1 MTAVII
7 NAVLVIIGG
16 TIGCLCKK
24 AIPKRITDAIM
35 TGVGLCI
42 IAIGI
47 TGILDGKNIL
57 VAIISIVLGAV
68 VGSLIDIDK
77 RLTSF
82 GDWMQNRFKK
92 NNDGNSTF
100 SEGLVTA
107 SLLFCVGS
115 MAIVGSLNAGISK
128 DYEMLLTKSVID
140 FISAMMLAVSL
151 GYGVIFSSVFVLV
164 YQGAIVLLSEL
175 LSEPLIASGAV
186 PELNCVGSL
195 LIMGLGLNMIKV
207 TKIKVANYLPAL
219 VFVPLVNWL
228 FVWLSEKGIM

>member
-57 VAIISIVLGAV
+57 VAIISIVFGAV

-82 GDWMQNRFKK
+82 GNWMQNRFKK
-92 NNDGNSTF
+92 NNDGNSTY

-219 VFVPLVNWL
+219 VFVPFVNWL
-228 FVWLSEKGIM
+228 FVWLSEKGIL

>member
-1 MTAVII
+1 MIAVIT
-7 NAVLVIIGG
+7 NAVLVIVGGAIGL
-16 TIGCLCKK
+16 LCKK

-42 IAIGI
+42 IGIGI
-47 TGILDGKNIL
+47 TGILDGNNIL
-57 VAIISIVLGAV
+57 VAIISMVLGAV

-92 NNDGNSTF
+92 NGDGNSTF
-100 SEGLVTA
+100 SEGMVTA

-140 FISAMMLAVSL
+140 FISAMMLAISL
-151 GYGVIFSSVFVLV
+151 GYGVMFSSVFILI

-175 LSEPLIASGAV
+175 VSGPLIASGAV

-207 TKIKVANYLPAL
+207 TKIKVADYLPAL
-219 VFVPLVNWL
+219 LFVPFVNMLFTWL
-228 FVWLSEKGIM
+228 GEKGIL

>member
-1 MTAVII
+1 MIAVIV
-7 NAVLVIIGG
+7 NAVLVIVGG
-16 TIGCLCKK
+16 GIGCLCKK

-35 TGVGLCI
+35 MGVGLCI
-42 IAIGI
+42 LAIGI
-47 TGILDGKNIL
+47 TGIFDGKNTLI
-57 VAIISIVLGAV
+57 AIISIVLGAV

-77 RLTSF
+77 RLNSF
-82 GDWMQNRFKK
+82 GDWMQSRIKK
-92 NNDGNSTF
+92 DENSNSTF
-100 SEGLVTA
+100 SEGMVTA

-151 GYGVIFSSVFVLV
+151 GYGVMFSSVFILL
-164 YQGAIVLLSEL
+164 YQGAIVLLAEL
-175 LSEPLIASGAV
+175 VSEPLIATGAV

-195 LIMGLGLNMIKV
+195 LIMGLGLNMMKI

-219 VFVPLVNWL
+219 VFVPFVNWL
-228 FVWLSEKGIM
+228 FVWLGEKGIL

>member
-219 VFVPLVNWL
+219 LFVPFVNMLFTWL
-228 FVWLSEKGIM
+228 GEKGIM

>member
-1 MTAVII
+1 MIAVIV
-7 NAVLVIIGG
+7 NAVLVILGG
-16 TIGCLCKK
+16 GIGCLCKK

-128 DYEMLLTKSVID
+128 DYEMLLTKSIID

-151 GYGVIFSSVFVLV
+151 GYGVIFSSVFVLI

-219 VFVPLVNWL
+219 VFVPFVNWL

>member
-219 VFVPLVNWL
+219 VFVPFVNWL

>member
-57 VAIISIVLGAV
+57 VAIISIVFGAV

-219 VFVPLVNWL
+219 VFVPFVNWL

>member
-35 TGVGLCI
+35 AGVGLCI

-219 VFVPLVNWL
+219 VFVPFVNWL

>member
-57 VAIISIVLGAV
+57 VAIISIVFGAV

-82 GDWMQNRFKK
+82 GNWMQNRFKK
-92 NNDGNSTF
+92 NNDGNSTY

-219 VFVPLVNWL
+219 VFVPFVNWL

>member
-92 NNDGNSTF
+92 DNDGNSTF
-100 SEGLVTA
+100 SEGLITA

-207 TKIKVANYLPAL
+207 TKIKVVNYLPAL
-219 VFVPLVNWL
+219 VFVPFVNWL

>member
-82 GDWMQNRFKK
+82 GNWMQNRFKK

-219 VFVPLVNWL
+219 VFVPFVNWL